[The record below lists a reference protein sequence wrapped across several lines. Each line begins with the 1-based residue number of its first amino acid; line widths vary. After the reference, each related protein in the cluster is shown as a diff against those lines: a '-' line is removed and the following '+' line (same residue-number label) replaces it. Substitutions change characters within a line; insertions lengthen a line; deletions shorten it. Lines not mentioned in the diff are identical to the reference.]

1 MRLKDKKISLLEHRE
16 IGRNELNQPI
26 YGWGPKDGGENI
38 WAYVRQ
44 LSGREIHS
52 ARMVQVEEE
61 VLFEINW
68 RDDVNMTDRV
78 LFRGEE
84 YDIVRIDP
92 FEFNKTDIRIY
103 AKRRK

>member
-1 MRLKDKKISLLEHRE
+1 MRLKDKKISLIEYRI

-26 YGWGPKDGGENI
+26 YGWGPKEGGENI
-38 WAYVRQ
+38 WCYVRH
-44 LSGREIHS
+44 LSGREIHT
-52 ARMVQVEEE
+52 AVQVQAEETI
-61 VLFEINW
+61 LFEINW

-92 FEFNKTDIRIY
+92 FEFNKTDIRIF
-103 AKRRK
+103 AKRRE